1 MEKKSEEDGNN
12 SKKDKIFRAD
22 KIDLKSLDRQ
32 LEKHLS
38 KVWSRNLEVNQKAK
52 EEWEI
57 DLAKLVT
64 SDVIARG
71 TYGTVY
77 KGTYDGQDVAGKNQ
91 IKTFYL
97 SYVSIRDCDCCLVV
111 V

>member
-12 SKKDKIFRAD
+12 IKKDKIFRAD

-38 KVWSRNLEVNQKAK
+38 RVWSRNLEVNPKAK

-57 DLAKLVT
+57 DLAKLET
-64 SDVIARG
+64 SNVIARG

-77 KGTYDGQDVAGKNQ
+77 KGIYDGQDVAGNRLKS
-91 IKTFYL
+91 ITFTL
-97 SYVSIRDCDCCLVV
+97 S
-111 V
+111 